1 MIKLQNI
8 NIRLH
13 WRTFD
18 HFYYNEAVR
27 IRRTVIMSERTSVE
41 RPGTNVERPR
51 LLSEAMVGS
60 IEAGNYKLTARV
72 IGDHVDDKNELL
84 ERSILT
90 TLQ

>member
-1 MIKLQNI
+1 
-8 NIRLH
+8 
-13 WRTFD
+13 
-18 HFYYNEAVR
+18 
-27 IRRTVIMSERTSVE
+27 MSERTSVE